1 MRIEIL
7 VGNSEEPLIFPLNK
21 PKLTLGSGETCD
33 IIVDAPNISRKHVQ
47 ILCEGDNF
55 FVVDQGSTNGTF
67 INEERLVPGR
77 RTEFTS
83 FFPVRLGD
91 LVLITLLSDE
101 EMEDEPPSTLSFPD
115 AKTPTGISATSR
127 SSDESTQ
134 MISLGDLRKAKTADL
149 VNRRKEIVKKKT
161 VQASP
166 NKKAGP
172 KSKRAADKSW
182 MQKIQL
188 MVVLLVGAAAYVNFY
203 VFERKVD
210 NTAKMGEEIPL
221 DPAAV
226 KAAKA
231 AAEEVKVA
239 EVPLVI
245 PDGELPPREKVE
257 NLLTDIKCTL
267 DIEKYFCS
275 TIYKNNEGEFG
286 TVQVG
291 TVMYVLSDGQ
301 FFYDE
306 AKKMLPPP
314 VAMSPDGQLTPEE
327 LAAHEVQVKRVMSV
341 IFLLRAI
348 PPGFDFELT
357 KDYKFAFGLFT
368 KNEEG
373 VYKLNTVVA
382 VLPAS
387 LKEFQRLFQEV
398 HLSNVKQI
406 GLSAIE
412 FVSKYYRYY

>member
-47 ILCEGDNF
+47 ILCEGDSF
-55 FVVDQGSTNGTF
+55 YVVDQGSTNGTF

-115 AKTPTGISATSR
+115 PKTASTISSTSR

-161 VQASP
+161 VQTKTE
-166 NKKAGP
+166 KKAGP
-172 KSKRAADKSW
+172 KSKRAADRSW
-182 MQKIQL
+182 MRKIQFTVL
-188 MVVLLVGAAAYVNFY
+188 LLVGGAAYVNFY
-203 VFERKVD
+203 VFEKKVD
-210 NTAKMGEEIPL
+210 TTAKMGEEIPL
-221 DPAAV
+221 D
-226 KAAKA
+226 KAAIKA
-231 AAEEVKVA
+231 AAEEVKVV

-245 PDGELPPREKVE
+245 PDAELPVREKVE

-275 TIYKNNEGEFG
+275 TIYKNNVGEFG

-301 FFYDE
+301 FFMDE
-306 AKKMLPPP
+306 ARKLVPIP
-314 VAMSPDGQLTPEE
+314 VITAADGKLTPEE
-327 LAAHEVQVKRVMSV
+327 IAEYESQVKRVMSV

-348 PPGFDFELT
+348 PPGFDFEMT
-357 KDYKFAFGLFT
+357 KDYKLAFGLFL

-382 VLPAS
+382 ILPAS

-406 GLSAIE
+406 GVSAIE

>member
-47 ILCEGDNF
+47 ILCEGDSF
-55 FVVDQGSTNGTF
+55 YVVDQGSTNGTF

-101 EMEDEPPSTLSFPD
+101 EMADEPPSTLSFPESKI
-115 AKTPTGISATSR
+115 ASRPSSTSR
-127 SSDESTQ
+127 SSEESTQ
-134 MISLGDLRKAKTADL
+134 MISLGDLRKAKTSDL

-161 VQASP
+161 VQSKTE
-166 NKKAGP
+166 KKSGP
-172 KSKRAADKSW
+172 KTKRAADKSW

-188 MVVLLVGAAAYVNFY
+188 LVVLLVGAAAYVNFY
-203 VFERKVD
+203 VFDRKVE
-210 NTAKMGEEIPL
+210 TVAKMGQEIPI
-221 DPAAV
+221 DPGV
-226 KAAKA
+226 KKV
-231 AAEEVKVA
+231 EEVKVV

-245 PDGELPPREKVE
+245 PESELPAREKVE

-286 TVQVG
+286 SVQVG
-291 TVMYVLSDGQ
+291 TFIYILADGQ

-306 AKKMLPPP
+306 AKKLLPLP
-314 VAMSPDGQLTPEE
+314 VSTAPDGQLTPEE
-327 LAAHEVQVKRVMSV
+327 LAEYESNVRRVMSA

-357 KDYKFAFGLFT
+357 KEYKFAFGLFT

-373 VYKLNTVVA
+373 AYKLNTVVA
-382 VLPAS
+382 ILPSS

-406 GLSAIE
+406 GVSAIE